1 MNRAIASAAIFL
13 VALAV
18 PAGAQAQN
26 ASMTPQELLAAAK
39 ATYPGELCSWAR
51 VEENMDA
58 AASWTLTFRYDYE
71 KKDGPD
77 RAVVLHQLPCFYGA
91 YNFGS
96 IWFMETEFEGLV
108 PLHFAEPVLDIEYA
122 DGDDAVVEKLTVL
135 GFSTTPTLIDGAFD
149 QETQTI
155 SSFSKWRGLADAASS
170 GTWTFREG
178 AFVLT
183 RYEVDATYDGESN
196 PVTVYS
202 AAGN

>member
-1 MNRAIASAAIFL
+1 MNRAIASAAALFI
-13 VALAV
+13 ALAI
-18 PAGAQAQN
+18 PADAQAQD
-26 ASMTPQELLAAAK
+26 APMSPEKLLATAR
-39 ATYPGELCSWAR
+39 ATYPGELCWWER

-58 AASWTLTFRYDYE
+58 TASWTLTFRYDYE

-77 RAVVLHQLPCFYGA
+77 RTVVLHQLPCFYGA

-96 IWFMETEFEGLV
+96 IWFLETEFEGLV

-122 DGDDAVVEKLTVL
+122 DDDDAVVEKLSVV
-135 GFSTTPTLIDGAFD
+135 GFSTTPTLIDGTFD
-149 QETQTI
+149 PETQTI
-155 SSFSKWRGLADAASS
+155 SSFSKWRGLADASSS
-170 GTWTFREG
+170 GTWIFRDG

-183 RYEVDATYDGESN
+183 RYEADATYDGESN